1 LHCNKVGFTKGF
13 QMINEFAEKM
23 GCTLHPDG
31 SGAIEVKTPFCL
43 AGGNPLR
50 FRIERNGDTVRMADN
65 GDVLFHLAGHG
76 VDASGPTAWYEVI
89 QIVGAFGIHVS
100 YTGEI
105 TGTDSVAEVKNLAIR
120 YLSALLAVAAFER
133 SQLGE
138 AEEQSDA
145 RARAANRLLGMML
158 KELRVSHP

>member
-1 LHCNKVGFTKGF
+1 
-13 QMINEFAEKM
+13 MINEFADKM
-23 GCTLHPDG
+23 GCTLHPGGND
-31 SGAIEVKTPFCL
+31 SVEIKTPFSL
-43 AGGNPLR
+43 AGGNPIR
-50 FRIERNGDTVRMADN
+50 FRLERCGDTVHMTDD

-89 QIVGAFGIHVS
+89 QIVGAFGIQVS

-105 TGTDSVAEVKNLAIR
+105 TGTDSVAEVQNLAIR

-138 AEEQSDA
+138 VDTQADE
-145 RARAANRLLGMML
+145 RVRTANSLLGAML

>member
-1 LHCNKVGFTKGF
+1 
-13 QMINEFAEKM
+13 MINEFAEKM
-23 GCTLHPDG
+23 GCTLHPGG
-31 SGAIEVKTPFCL
+31 SGVIEVKTPFCL

-50 FRIERNGDTVRMADN
+50 FCIEERDGGKVRMSDN

-89 QIVGAFGIHVS
+89 QIVGAFGIQVS

-105 TGTDSVAEVKNLAIR
+105 TGTDSVAEVQNLAIR

-133 SQLGE
+133 KQLGE

-145 RARAANRLLGMML
+145 RARAANGLLDTML
-158 KELRVSHP
+158 KELRISHP